1 MIQIMA
7 GERTL
12 RLVARRRQ
20 NEASMTDTQQTV
32 PIRYFS
38 DVLCIWAYIAQLRV
52 NAVKAKFGDKVRF
65 EKRFVSVFGAT
76 QRKIT
81 TVWRDKG
88 EHAGFNAHLREVGER
103 FPEVR
108 VNPDIWLTVRPASS
122 NAPHLFLKA
131 AQLAEEE
138 GEAAPGTFE
147 AAVWAFRRGFF
158 EEARDIA
165 RWSVQRD
172 LAREAGLDAAP
183 VEARIHDGRAHAALA
198 GDYQDADALGLQG
211 SPSFVLND
219 GRQKLYGNVGYR
231 VIEANIEE
239 LLRAP
244 SADQA
249 SWC

>member
-1 MIQIMA
+1 MQA
-7 GERTL
+7 
-12 RLVARRRQ
+12 
-20 NEASMTDTQQTV
+20 V
-32 PIRYFS
+32 PITYFS
-38 DVLCIWAYIAQLRV
+38 DVLCVWAYIAQLRV

-76 QRKIT
+76 ERKIA
-81 TVWRDKG
+81 TVWRDRG
-88 EHAGFNAHLREVGER
+88 EYAGFNAHLREVGQR

-122 NAPHLFLKA
+122 NASHLFLKA
-131 AQLAEEE
+131 AQLAETA
-138 GEAAPGTFE
+138 GEIPAGSFE
-147 AAVWAFRRGFF
+147 TAVWAFRQAFF

-165 RWSVQRD
+165 RRDVQVEI
-172 LAREAGLDAAP
+172 AREAGLNPAP
-183 VEARIHDGRAHAALA
+183 VEALLHDGRAHAALA
-198 GDYQDADALGLQG
+198 LDYQDADALGLQG
-211 SPSFVLND
+211 SPSFVLNE

>member
-1 MIQIMA
+1 MQA
-7 GERTL
+7 
-12 RLVARRRQ
+12 
-20 NEASMTDTQQTV
+20 V
-32 PIRYFS
+32 PITYFS
-38 DVLCIWAYIAQLRV
+38 DVLCVWAYIAQLRV
-52 NAVKAKFGDKVRF
+52 NAVKEKFADKVRF

-76 QRKIT
+76 ERKIA

-88 EHAGFNAHLREVGER
+88 EYAGFNAHLREVGQR

-131 AQLAEEE
+131 AQLAEAA
-138 GEAAPGTFE
+138 GEVPAGSFE
-147 AAVWAFRRGFF
+147 VAVWAFRQAFF
-158 EEARDIA
+158 EAARDIA
-165 RWSVQRD
+165 RRDVQVEI
-172 LAREAGLDAAP
+172 ARAAGLDPAP
-183 VEARIHDGRAHAALA
+183 VEALIHDGRAHAALA
-198 GDYQDADALGLQG
+198 LDYQDADALGLQG
-211 SPSFVLND
+211 SPSFVLNE